1 MGQTSQFHRWMWV
14 FAIMI
19 AAALIAA
26 CGGGSSDGGATADS
40 SAASGEQSAVPTM
53 PPAQFT
59 AVAQQVITSTMA
71 MTATRAITQSA
82 QADEQALQRGGV
94 IYINRKCGDCHGAQG
109 EGVADKGSALAGMT
123 LTAQEFEDVLR
134 TGGMGELGPDHI
146 YGSSAIS
153 PAGLQALY
161 AWVQSLSSQ

>member
-1 MGQTSQFHRWMWV
+1 MGQTRRIHRWMWF
-14 FAIMI
+14 FAIMT
-19 AAALIAA
+19 AATLVAA
-26 CGGGSSDGGATADS
+26 CGGGGSSGDNAGDS
-40 SAASGEQSAVPTM
+40 VASGGQPVVPTM

-59 AVAQQVITSTMA
+59 AVAQQSVTNTVAI
-71 MTATRAITQSA
+71 TATRVVTQSA
-82 QADEQALQRGGV
+82 QPDAQVLQRGGV

-109 EGVADKGSALAGMT
+109 EGLADKGPALIGTT
-123 LTAQEFEDVLR
+123 LTLQEFENVLR

-153 PAGLQALY
+153 PTGMQALY

>member
-1 MGQTSQFHRWMWV
+1 MLETNRFRSWV
-14 FAIMI
+14 WFLAVVI

-26 CGGGSSDGGATADS
+26 CGGGSSDDS
-40 SAASGEQSAVPTM
+40 ASDSAASGGQPVVPTM

-59 AVAQQVITSTMA
+59 AVAQQSVTNTVAI
-71 MTATRAITQSA
+71 TATRVVTQSV
-82 QADEQALQRGGV
+82 QADAQVLQRGGV
-94 IYINRKCGDCHGAQG
+94 IYINRKCGDCHGSQG
-109 EGVADKGSALAGMT
+109 EGVADKGPTLAGST
-123 LTAQEFEDVLR
+123 LTLQEFENVLR

-153 PAGLQALY
+153 PTGMQALY